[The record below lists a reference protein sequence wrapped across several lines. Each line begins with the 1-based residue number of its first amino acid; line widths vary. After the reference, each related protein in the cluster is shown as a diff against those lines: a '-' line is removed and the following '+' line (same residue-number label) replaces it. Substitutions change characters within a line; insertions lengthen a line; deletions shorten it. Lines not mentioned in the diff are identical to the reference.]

1 MLNTEEYMHR
11 DPFSLEGGRL
21 SEHKDYKLTF
31 AQEML
36 RLERAIDASTDNNSK
51 AFDMIKY
58 GIGIRNSFT
67 NCWTLT
73 EYKRESWPSD
83 LATSLEPVFNKVES
97 IFNSALSIVENDEL
111 AAVAHVKLC
120 KWKTAS
126 EKYPDTYA
134 VKYTKMAC
142 DGLCDYSTRHVITHT
157 THGIWE

>member
-1 MLNTEEYMHR
+1 MHR
-11 DPFSLEGGRL
+11 DPFSFEGEHL
-21 SEHKDYKLTF
+21 AEHKDYKLSF

-36 RLERAIDASTDNNSK
+36 RLEKAINSSTDNNSK

-73 EYKRESWPSD
+73 GYKRESWPAD
-83 LATSLEPVFNKVES
+83 LAPSLEPVFTKVES
-97 IFNSALSIVENDEL
+97 IFDNALSIVTNDEL
-111 AAVAHVKLC
+111 AAAAHVKLC

-126 EKYPDTYA
+126 ERYPDTYA
-134 VKYTKMAC
+134 VKYTKMVC
-142 DGLCDYSTRHVITHT
+142 DGLCDYSTRYVITHT